1 MKNINKTDVSKYD
14 NLEQNKDLNN
24 ETVQNGKS
32 SDVENT
38 TNNNIN
44 EPTDTA
50 TETKTSDTAQD
61 TGIENDPF
69 LARVKEVISDQRDK
83 IISLKKTNEQ
93 KRYVQHIKLADR
105 KNTRKRC
112 GSFTG

>member
-50 TETKTSDTAQD
+50 AETKTSDTAQD

-83 IISLKKTNEQ
+83 IIS
-93 KRYVQHIKLADR
+93 
-105 KNTRKRC
+105 
-112 GSFTG
+112 